1 MTYPLELLVG
11 PRDSKS
17 LLFLCSVIIIIVLS
31 PVHCLSK
38 DGWPSKGIARQR
50 GLGVLSHPYSLLVY
64 QVAEGGSVRDV
75 RAKWMAGM
83 DLCVGW
89 WGLNLGRFR
98 VQSIA
103 RVRAG

>member
-1 MTYPLELLVG
+1 M
-11 PRDSKS
+11 
-17 LLFLCSVIIIIVLS
+17 
-31 PVHCLSK
+31 
-38 DGWPSKGIARQR
+38 
-50 GLGVLSHPYSLLVY
+50 
-64 QVAEGGSVRDV
+64 AEGGSVRDV

-83 DLCVGW
+83 ELCVGW